1 MGFTGDLWT
10 ALLSGDEDEV
20 VAAVARL
27 GADEVGA
34 AIAESALPP
43 SKTPAPAPNGL
54 RQPPDT
60 SADQGDA

>member
-27 GADEVGA
+27 GADEVGG
-34 AIAESALPP
+34 AIAESVLPP
-43 SKTPAPAPNGL
+43 SETPATAPSGL

-60 SADQGDA
+60 STDQGDT